1 MTSNAALDLLLL
13 TDTFDARVVESV
25 SGTQIGAKTART
37 YDSPGEATA
46 AAHELLARIV
56 RLGYGLQGALVG
68 AERGGDGEWHGA
80 LVEVFLAPVAITS
93 EFPSAA

>member
-1 MTSNAALDLLLL
+1 MTSNAALDLLLFA
-13 TDTFDARVVESV
+13 DAFDVRVVESAH
-25 SGTQIGAKTART
+25 GTQIGATTART

-68 AERGGDGEWHGA
+68 SERVEDGEWRGA
-80 LVEVFLAPVAITS
+80 LVEVFLAPVAFTS
-93 EFPSAA
+93 VFPSAA